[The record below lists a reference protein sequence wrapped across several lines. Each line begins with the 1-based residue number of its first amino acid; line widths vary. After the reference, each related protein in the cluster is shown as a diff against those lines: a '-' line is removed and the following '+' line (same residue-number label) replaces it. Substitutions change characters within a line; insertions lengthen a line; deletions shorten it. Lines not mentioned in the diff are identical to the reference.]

1 MAKNVALF
9 FDGTWQVPDMDLED
23 GDTNTNVSRLY
34 QAVADN
40 PMAEGG
46 TVKRYY
52 HGVGSDLHWYDRLVA
67 GATGLGLSEILVE
80 AYVELV
86 ELLRPD
92 DRLFLFGF
100 SRGAYTARSLS
111 GMLHTSGLLHP
122 EHRQLAGR
130 AYALYRD
137 RRRGPQSAE
146 ARRFASRY
154 AWVPEIH
161 MIGVW
166 DTVGSLGI
174 PLRSFAAFNR
184 RRFEFHD
191 TRLSPLVRHAYQALA
206 IDEHRKAFA
215 PTLWSPQTTTST
227 LEQVWFPGAH
237 SNVGGGY
244 RDRVLS
250 DVSLDWMMGRACEQG
265 LPLLPDSRP
274 LLGSP
279 PREDDIV
286 DSYQRFLSRLYRLIS
301 PRRYLRRIGFASFG
315 NETLHPSV
323 ATRRLALPGYRPA
336 NPIHPRLAAT
346 PPSTSTPTAPK

>member
-86 ELLRPD
+86 ELLRPE

-146 ARRFASRY
+146 ARRFA
-154 AWVPEIH
+154 
-161 MIGVW
+161 
-166 DTVGSLGI
+166 
-174 PLRSFAAFNR
+174 
-184 RRFEFHD
+184 
-191 TRLSPLVRHAYQALA
+191 
-206 IDEHRKAFA
+206 
-215 PTLWSPQTTTST
+215 
-227 LEQVWFPGAH
+227 
-237 SNVGGGY
+237 
-244 RDRVLS
+244 
-250 DVSLDWMMGRACEQG
+250 
-265 LPLLPDSRP
+265 
-274 LLGSP
+274 
-279 PREDDIV
+279 
-286 DSYQRFLSRLYRLIS
+286 
-301 PRRYLRRIGFASFG
+301 
-315 NETLHPSV
+315 
-323 ATRRLALPGYRPA
+323 
-336 NPIHPRLAAT
+336 
-346 PPSTSTPTAPK
+346 